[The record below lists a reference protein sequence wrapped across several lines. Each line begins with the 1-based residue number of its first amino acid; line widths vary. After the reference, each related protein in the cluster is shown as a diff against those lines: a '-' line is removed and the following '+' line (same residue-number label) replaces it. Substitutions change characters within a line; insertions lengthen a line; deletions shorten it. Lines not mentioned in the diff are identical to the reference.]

1 MRLRESIQLDDSITE
16 RRASLSRKDLDE
28 FEMDTRILSL
38 AVLIEAR
45 NKLDEI
51 ANRERPKDVVEHI
64 TFAGT
69 DETGRKI
76 NPRRPRSLRQRHTL

>member
-1 MRLRESIQLDDSITE
+1 MRLRESIQLDDAIAE
-16 RRASLSRKDLDE
+16 RRASLSRNCLDE
-28 FEMDTRILSL
+28 FDMDTRILSL

-64 TFAGT
+64 TFTGT
-69 DETGRKI
+69 DESGRKI
-76 NPRRPRSLRQRHTL
+76 RSRRPRSLRQRHTL